1 MTITI
6 ASVSTN
12 FLAFHEGAGPAARA
26 VSCLKCSQINVI
38 LLRAYYLRRLA
49 DLKKRAFP
57 RLLARY
63 ANMVK
68 LIDAIELSCP
78 KIK

>member
-38 LLRAYYLRRLA
+38 LLRAYYFRRLA
-49 DLKKRAFP
+49 D
-57 RLLARY
+57 
-63 ANMVK
+63 
-68 LIDAIELSCP
+68 
-78 KIK
+78 